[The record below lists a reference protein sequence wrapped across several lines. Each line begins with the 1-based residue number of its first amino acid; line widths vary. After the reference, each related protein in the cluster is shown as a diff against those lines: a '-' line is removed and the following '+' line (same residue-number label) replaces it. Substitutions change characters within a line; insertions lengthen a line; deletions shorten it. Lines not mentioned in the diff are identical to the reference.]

1 MTVGPVERNMLA
13 RIKGGSHVIAGLI
26 ENRGQIGIE
35 KYIYIYIERERE
47 YELDHKKLQRKIERN
62 LGLIFL

>member
-1 MTVGPVERNMLA
+1 MLA
-13 RIKGGSHVIAGLI
+13 RIKGGPHVIAGLI

-35 KYIYIYIERERE
+35 KIYRERE

-62 LGLIFL
+62 LGDLFMIFETTRNNQKSCK

>member
-1 MTVGPVERNMLA
+1 MLA

-35 KYIYIYIERERE
+35 IYIYRERE

>member
-1 MTVGPVERNMLA
+1 MLA

-35 KYIYIYIERERE
+35 KYIYIYRESMSWTIKSYRERLRE
-47 YELDHKKLQRKIERN
+47 IWV
-62 LGLIFL
+62 